1 MHSLKNQKRR
11 FIRTKRRS
19 LSAVDMIS
27 RPFTQKEL
35 QLSQLRNEKL
45 SPQIHFATLT
55 LDHQIK
61 PVQIFV
67 RLENV
72 LPPQKDDQHSISV

>member
-1 MHSLKNQKRR
+1 M
-11 FIRTKRRS
+11 KRRS

-61 PVQIFV
+61 PV
-67 RLENV
+67 
-72 LPPQKDDQHSISV
+72 